1 MAFETERS
9 RVAHLLRRAG
19 FGSTEAELDEY
30 TALGFAGTLDRLL
43 NYEQVDDSAVDQQ
56 IAGIQVDR
64 RNVEAARFA
73 LLTRMLYTHR
83 PLQEKMVLF
92 WHTHFATAASKVR
105 AADLMLQQMQL
116 FRDNALGNFETL
128 LQRVTRDS
136 AMLIWLDNNQNRAGK
151 PNENYAREVMELFT
165 VGIGNYTDADVKEA
179 ARAFTGYGADRAG
192 QFVFNPDQHDDGD
205 KTFMGVTRNWDADDI
220 LAALVRHPAT
230 ARFLTTK
237 LFRFF
242 VYDLP
247 DASTVDR
254 LAAVYANSGFDMR
267 AVVRDI
273 LSGPEF
279 LSPLAYHAQVKQ
291 PADLVVG
298 ALKALNVQN
307 IGPDL
312 PQATRRMGQDLL
324 NPPDVSGWK
333 GGDNWIGATT
343 LLERFNFADRLA
355 ASRGADQPYFVDVGS
370 QLQSRGLRGASDVVD
385 YYLALLVDGAA
396 TPEARQSLI
405 DYLSADGGFAVAAG
419 DESVEQKVR
428 GMLHIAMS
436 LPTHQLA

>member
-19 FGSTEAELDEY
+19 FGSTEAELDEF
-30 TALGFAGTLDRLL
+30 TALGFAASLERLL
-43 NYEQVDDSAVDQQ
+43 NYEQVDDSSVEQLV
-56 IAGIQVDR
+56 AGIQVDR

-73 LLTRMLYTHR
+73 WLTRMLYTRR

-105 AADLMLQQMQL
+105 GADLMLQQQQL

-128 LQRVTRDS
+128 LQRVTRDP
-136 AMLIWLDNNQNRAGK
+136 AMLIWLDNNQNRTGK

-165 VGIGNYTDADVKEA
+165 VGIGNYTDTDVKEA
-179 ARAFTGYGADRAG
+179 ARAFTGYGLDRAG
-192 QFVFNPDQHDDGD
+192 QFSFFADQHDDGD
-205 KTFMGVTRNWDADDI
+205 KTFMGVTSNWDADDI

-242 VYDLP
+242 VYDIP
-247 DASTVDR
+247 DPATIDR
-254 LAAVYANSGFDMR
+254 LAATYTNSGFDMR

-279 LSPLAYHAQVKQ
+279 LSAEAFHAQVKQ
-291 PADLVVG
+291 PADLVIG

-312 PQATRRMGQDLL
+312 PQTTRHMGQDLL

-333 GGDNWIGATT
+333 GGDNWISATT
-343 LLERFNFADRLA
+343 VLERFNFADRLA
-355 ASRGADQPYFVDVGS
+355 AARGADQPYFVDVGG
-370 QLQSRGLRGASDVVD
+370 QLQTHGLRGAADVVD
-385 YYLALLVDGAA
+385 YYLGLLVDGAV

-405 DYLSADGGFAVAAG
+405 GYLNSDGGFLVTPG
-419 DESVEQKVR
+419 DQSVEQKVR

-436 LPTHQLA
+436 LPNYQLG